1 LEKATFR
8 KYILLATYIILLYLA
23 VSHIDVVASAVVS
36 IFNILKPLIIGGCIM
51 FVMNV
56 LLKFYEK
63 HFFKKMFP
71 KFKKGKQLKR
81 IICIFITYATFAVII
96 IILGRVI
103 VPQVAQSVR
112 VLVAELPG
120 YLVTATA
127 WIEEHAR
134 TLGFAEN
141 GIMDFIM
148 DIWEQFEISLSDFM
162 KTAGSVVIDVTVN
175 ITMWIV
181 NFVIGIIFAAYLLY
195 SKEKLVRMM
204 KKLSYAIFKNPVSEK
219 IVEIAKEANVT
230 FSRFIGGQLM
240 EACILGILCF
250 IGMMIIGIPYA
261 PLISCFIGVTSLIPI
276 LGAYIGTI
284 PSAFIILMEDPI
296 KALIFVIFII
306 VLQQIEGDVIYPKV
320 VGNAIGLD
328 GLWVFVAITVGA
340 SVGGVMGMLIGVP
353 LMAVIYSLVRQYTNK
368 FLEKKQVDK
377 SKFE

>member
-1 LEKATFR
+1 
-8 KYILLATYIILLYLA
+8 
-23 VSHIDVVASAVVS
+23 
-36 IFNILKPLIIGGCIM
+36 
-51 FVMNV
+51 
-56 LLKFYEK
+56 
-63 HFFKKMFP
+63 
-71 KFKKGKQLKR
+71 
-81 IICIFITYATFAVII
+81 
-96 IILGRVI
+96 
-103 VPQVAQSVR
+103 
-112 VLVAELPG
+112 
-120 YLVTATA
+120 
-127 WIEEHAR
+127 
-134 TLGFAEN
+134 
-141 GIMDFIM
+141 
-148 DIWEQFEISLSDFM
+148 
-162 KTAGSVVIDVTVN
+162 
-175 ITMWIV
+175 
-181 NFVIGIIFAAYLLY
+181 
-195 SKEKLVRMM
+195 M